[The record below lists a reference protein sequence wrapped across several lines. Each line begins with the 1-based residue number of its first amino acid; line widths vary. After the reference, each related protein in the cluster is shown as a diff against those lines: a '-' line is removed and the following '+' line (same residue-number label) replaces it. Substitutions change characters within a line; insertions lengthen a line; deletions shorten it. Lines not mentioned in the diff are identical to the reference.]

1 MHRTALR
8 VLALLTAIAS
18 IVPAQLTQAA
28 ETKDFLKKAPA
39 WFATEEAKTVAANLL
54 SYQSDFGGWP
64 KNLDLT
70 AKPFTGR
77 RDELVGELRPIFDN
91 SATTDE
97 IRYLARMHKATG
109 DARYLRAVENGL
121 DYILIAQYPTGGWP
135 QFYPPDSEYHRH
147 ITFNDNSMVRILLL
161 LQEMGKPGVFDAL
174 DADRRAAAQ
183 IAFQRG
189 IECILKCQ
197 IKVNGRLTA
206 WCAQHDELDYS
217 PRPARKFELVSL
229 SGAESVAIVKLL
241 MSLPRPAPE
250 IVESIEAAVA
260 WLQTARI
267 EGWRI
272 EELTTD
278 DNQGHN
284 FSATP
289 DPAAKPFWARF
300 YDITTNQPLWSNRD
314 GVRKL
319 GMSEIGWARHG
330 YAWTGDWA
338 QSLLNKDYPAWKKR
352 LAKEGPGPSLTPW
365 QPVVRIALAGDS
377 TVTDTAG
384 WGFGFKKAITGQ
396 VLCQNF
402 AGGGQSSKSFRDTGV
417 WQKVL
422 NSKPDYVLIQFG
434 HNDMPGKG
442 PKRETDPETTYA
454 ENLRRYVQDV
464 RAAGAKPVL
473 VTSLVRR
480 IFNRDNSGQ
489 LRGELAP
496 YANAMRRIATE
507 EKVPLVDLYTRSVE
521 HVVKLGPKGVEP
533 FEPILPVKPAA
544 PLVKEVGSSIPPPS
558 SPTPPSTKPG
568 DAVPAPVPAAATA
581 PVPAPTTAEVTAPA
595 AGDIDFPTST
605 PATRRDGTHLNVP
618 GSIEFAN
625 LVVDELKKVIP
636 DADKNHW
643 FRR

>member
-1 MHRTALR
+1 MLRPSFSFLPLVAAMVSMGAPAAL
-8 VLALLTAIAS
+8 
-18 IVPAQLTQAA
+18 PAA
-28 ETKDFLKKAPA
+28 ETKAFLKRPQA
-39 WFATEEAKTVAANLL
+39 WFASEEAKTAATNLL
-54 SYQSDFGGWP
+54 SYQSDLGGWP
-64 KNLDLT
+64 KNTDLT
-70 AKPFTGR
+70 AAPFKGR
-77 RDELVGELRPIFDN
+77 RDELVGEYRPIFDN
-91 SATTDE
+91 GATTSE
-97 IRYLARMHKATG
+97 IRFLARMFQATG
-109 DARYLRAVENGL
+109 DARYQRAIEDAV

-135 QFYPPDSEYHRH
+135 QFYPPDAEYHRH
-147 ITFNDNSMVRILLL
+147 ITFNDDSMVRILVL
-161 LQEMGKPGVFDAL
+161 LQEITRPGLFEKL
-174 DADRRAAAQ
+174 DRDRREAAQ
-183 IAFQRG
+183 AAFQRG

-197 IKVNGRLTA
+197 IKVEGRLTA

-229 SGAESVAIVKLL
+229 SGAESVGIVRLL
-241 MSLPRPAPE
+241 MSIPRPAPE

-260 WLQTARI
+260 WLKAARI
-267 EGWRI
+267 DGWRI
-272 EELTTD
+272 EELTSN

-284 FSATP
+284 FSATQ

-300 YDITTNQPLWSNRD
+300 YDITTGQPLWSNRD

-319 GMSEIGWARHG
+319 GMAEIGWARHG

-338 QSLLNKDYPAWKKR
+338 QALLNKDYPAWTKR
-352 LAKEGPGPSLTPW
+352 MAKEGTGPAFTPW
-365 QPVVRIALAGDS
+365 KPAVRIALAGDS

-402 AGGGQSSKSFRDTGV
+402 AGGGQSSKSFRDTGM
-417 WQKVL
+417 WQKAL

-442 PKRETDPETTYA
+442 PHRETDPETTYA
-454 ENLRRYVQDV
+454 ENLRRFVQEV

-480 IFNRDNSGQ
+480 IFNRDGSGQ

-496 YANAMRRIATE
+496 YANAMRRVATE

-521 HVVKLGPKGVEP
+521 HVVKLGPKGVAP

-544 PLVKEVGSSIPPPS
+544 PATAPAARSVGSSTPS
-558 SPTPPSTKPG
+558 SGT
-568 DAVPAPVPAAATA
+568 PVPPATQ
-581 PVPAPTTAEVTAPA
+581 VPPAAPTTAEVTAPA

-625 LVVDELKKVIP
+625 LVVDELKKVLP
-636 DADKNHW
+636 EADKDHW
-643 FRR
+643 FRH